1 MNIIA
6 IGGGSL
12 KKTQTLPIDRFI
24 VKLTG
29 KKRPRAL
36 FIPTASNDPQDY
48 CEAFDRVYGDLLGCR
63 TDHLLL
69 YRRPGDRIAAAK
81 KIKAADLIYVG
92 GGNTLRMMKMW
103 RRFAIDK
110 LLVRAGRR
118 GTVLAGLSAGAI
130 CWHAWGHSDSRAY
143 SGKKNWAYIKVR
155 SLGLRPGL
163 YCPHLDSEKRHAS
176 FNKMVVRDD
185 MTGIAC
191 DNFAAIHYDDSGATC
206 ITSRRKARVHIY
218 TSVNGQVLI
227 SSFKNGEKIV
237 LPQSGVVHRQAPENA
252 LPFPRLWPRPRV

>member
-12 KKTQTLPIDRFI
+12 KKKQTLPIDRYI
-24 VKLTG
+24 VKLAG
-29 KKRPRAL
+29 RMSPRAL
-36 FIPTASNDPQDY
+36 FIPTATNDDEGY
-48 CEAFDRVYGDLLGCR
+48 CGAFDRIYGDLLGCR

-69 YRRPGDRIAAAK
+69 YRRPGDRAAAAG

-103 RRFAIDK
+103 RRFGIDK
-110 LLVRAGRR
+110 QLINAGRS
-118 GTVLAGLSAGAI
+118 GAVLAGLSAGAI
-130 CWHAWGHSDSRAY
+130 CWHEWGHSDSRAY
-143 SGKKNWAYIKVR
+143 SGSKNWSYIKVR

-176 FNKMVVRDD
+176 FRKMVLRDR

-191 DNFAAIHYDDSGATC
+191 DNFAAIHYDDARAICVTAKK
-206 ITSRRKARVHIY
+206 KARVYIY
-218 TSVNGQVLI
+218 RYSHGRVAVTSYR
-227 SSFKNGEKIV
+227 NGERIDIPAAK
-237 LPQSGVVHRQAPENA
+237 
-252 LPFPRLWPRPRV
+252 